1 MRPFLLGET
10 MTTAALKSFGTLV
23 KRDGTDI
30 KELGDISGPDIT
42 RGTIDSTTHDS
53 TGGWQEWVLG
63 KLSAGKVT
71 FKINW
76 LPTDATHSYGAGL
89 LNDIV
94 DGTLQD
100 FDIVYTD
107 TGTTTATF
115 TAYVTGFKIAAPV
128 EGMLTA
134 DVELTV
140 TGAVSFA

>member
-1 MRPFLLGET
+1 
-10 MTTAALKSFGTLV
+10 MTTAAIKSFGTLV
-23 KRDGTDI
+23 KRASTDI

-42 RGTIDSTTHDS
+42 RGTVDSTTHDS

-63 KLSAGKVT
+63 KLTAGKVT

-76 LPTDATHSYGAGL
+76 IPTDATHSYAAGL
-89 LNDIV
+89 LHDIV
-94 DGTLQD
+94 NGTLQT

-107 TGTTTATF
+107 TTTTTASF
-115 TAYVTGFKIAAPV
+115 SAYVTGFKINAPV

-134 DVELTV
+134 DIELTV